1 MHTSYRLT
9 AITTAILMLASVT
22 ASAQSKPPSDDKSV
36 AQSSAAATECYAAA
50 ERAEDNIGLR
60 MQGGDTAA
68 GRMSARV
75 HLWRAEIAATRGSNA
90 ECRDQ
95 IGWSKYWVK

>member
-1 MHTSYRLT
+1 
-9 AITTAILMLASVT
+9 MLASVT
-22 ASAQSKPPSDDKSV
+22 ASAQSKPPSDNKSM
-36 AQSSAAATECYAAA
+36 AQASTAANECHAAA

-60 MQGGDTAA
+60 IQGGDTAA

-75 HLWRAEIAATRGSNA
+75 HLWRAEIAAAGGNEA

-95 IGWSKYWVK
+95 IGWSKHLVK